1 VTPQSLPAESNCQTI
16 LLVDDDLT
24 GLTLTSEVLRRHG
37 YRVVAVDSGFAAVDC
52 AAHDPAPNLVLLDI
66 EMPVMDGFDVLR
78 NLRAVPATAD
88 IPIIFLTGRDDGVTE
103 ARCMALGAVDYIAKP
118 AQPAALLAHVRAR
131 LRAAH
136 VLAQLRGQS
145 ARLEN
150 SATGRIDA
158 ADRAQSVVVSLMAS
172 LVESRDHETGA
183 HLLRTQTYVR
193 LLANELKSQPLHAA
207 LLTEHY
213 MTLLVHAAALHDIG
227 KVGIPDRVLNKP
239 GKFDAEELAVMRTH
253 CAIGARILEQTA
265 LRGEPES
272 EFLAIAWQLARWH
285 HERWDG
291 AGYPDGLRGGAIPLS
306 ARIMAVADVFDALV
320 SRRPYKKPM
329 SCEGARELILA
340 ESGRQFDAGVVG
352 AFERQFAAMS
362 AIAGCHNAGTPPAS
376 IKNARITP

>member
-1 VTPQSLPAESNCQTI
+1 
-16 LLVDDDLT
+16 
-24 GLTLTSEVLRRHG
+24 
-37 YRVVAVDSGFAAVDC
+37 
-52 AAHDPAPNLVLLDI
+52 
-66 EMPVMDGFDVLR
+66 
-78 NLRAVPATAD
+78 
-88 IPIIFLTGRDDGVTE
+88 
-103 ARCMALGAVDYIAKP
+103 MALGAVDYIAKP

-136 VLAQLRGQS
+136 VLAQLRGHS
-145 ARLEN
+145 AQPEN

-158 ADRAQSVVVSLMAS
+158 ADRAQTMVVSLMTR

-183 HLLRTQTYVR
+183 HLLRTQTYVQ

-207 LLTEHY
+207 MLTERY
-213 MTLLVHAAALHDIG
+213 MTLLVRAAALHDIG

-253 CAIGARILEQTA
+253 CALGARILEQTA

-340 ESGRQFDAGVVG
+340 ESGRQFDAGVVD

-376 IKNARITP
+376 SKDTRITP